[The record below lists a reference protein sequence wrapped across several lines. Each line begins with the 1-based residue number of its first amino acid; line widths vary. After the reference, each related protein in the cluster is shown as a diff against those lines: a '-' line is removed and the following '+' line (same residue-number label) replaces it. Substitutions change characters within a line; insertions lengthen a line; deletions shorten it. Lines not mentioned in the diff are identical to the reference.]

1 MVVKTVGVGA
11 VLAPCPPPLNQQV
24 WQSTGLELRIPTI
37 YYLLEVAQK
46 IAGDPPNELYF
57 SLKIESFTP
66 IDSS

>member
-1 MVVKTVGVGA
+1 
-11 VLAPCPPPLNQQV
+11 V